1 VSTLLENNRRGLVCL
16 LIVPFVGCL
25 LLAPV
30 PVEALPNG
38 RASAEAHGT
47 VAASP
52 DSPDSGTA
60 AVEKQAQ
67 ARVPG
72 RKKHFP
78 WLGAVLSLA
87 LAGGL
92 IYYFFIL
99 KTTLQV
105 NTDPPGARI
114 FADGKDSGLVSPCL
128 LKLAVGA
135 HDIKAVLEGYAD
147 AEIEV
152 VVKNGKNTV
161 DIPLDI
167 GTFALSAPAADENIQ
182 RETECPI
189 RWDSSAMAGTAFLPS
204 TRKALAVTRV
214 DLDLCQDDVV
224 VEHIARA
231 VPNSGTYTWNVPGT
245 TREGHNFKIRVLCSD
260 APDARAVGP
269 AFNLLGFREDFADNR
284 ADFWLTDPGSS
295 WTVAGGTFAAAHA
308 GEGFSLA
315 IYDFFYGESAYA
327 VEARLR
333 WNEAGASVSN
343 EEKFVMLGSSN
354 SFSQNSGYLFG
365 CDREGG
371 VRIYRVD
378 NFDFQT
384 GQSGSMTALYSGFSG
399 AVVPGLLNWNTLK
412 VVRSGG
418 SYTLFI
424 NGTLVH
430 VLLDS
435 TYNPTHV
442 MVGFHG
448 TGARSAGELDHVHMT
463 VDPEKK

>member
-1 VSTLLENNRRGLVCL
+1 VSTLPEKHRRAVVGL
-16 LIVPFVGCL
+16 LIVPFVGCV
-25 LLAPV
+25 LLAPL
-30 PVEALPNG
+30 PAKALPTD
-38 RASAEAHGT
+38 RASADTQGPNAVPAVSQET
-47 VAASP
+47 
-52 DSPDSGTA
+52 GTA

-67 ARVPG
+67 VKVPG

-92 IYYFFIL
+92 FYYFVIL

-114 FADGKDSGLVSPCL
+114 FADGKDSGLESPCL

-135 HDIKAVLEGYAD
+135 HDIKAVREGYAD
-147 AEIEV
+147 VEVEV

-167 GTFALSAPAADENIQ
+167 GTFALSSPAANENIQ
-182 RETECPI
+182 RETECQI
-189 RWDSSAMAGTAFLPS
+189 RWDSSAMAKAAFLPS
-204 TRKALAVTRV
+204 ARKALAVTLV
-214 DLDLCQDDVV
+214 DLDLCQDDSL
-224 VEHIARA
+224 VEHIARS
-231 VPNSGTYTWNVPGT
+231 VPNSGTYAWNVPGT
-245 TREGHNFKIRVLCSD
+245 TREGHNFKIRILCSD
-260 APDARAVGP
+260 APDVRAVGP

-284 ADFWLTDPGSS
+284 ADFWLPDPGSS
-295 WTVAGGTFAAAHA
+295 WTVNGGSFTAARA

-327 VEARLR
+327 VEARMR
-333 WNEAGASVSN
+333 WNEAGAAARD
-343 EEKFVMLGSSN
+343 EEQFVMLGSSN
-354 SFSQNSGYLFG
+354 SFSGNSGYLLG

-384 GQSGSMTALYSGFSG
+384 EQSGSMTALYSGFSG
-399 AVVPGLLNWNTLK
+399 AVIPGLLNWNTLR
-412 VVRSGG
+412 VVRSGS
-418 SYTLFI
+418 SYSLFI

-430 VLLDS
+430 TLVDG

-448 TGARSAGELDHVHMT
+448 VGTRTVGELDHVRMA